1 MFQEH
6 SPTDD
11 RRDLAKLESVP
22 LLVRADTLA
31 RQFGKPQGSHRQR
44 TDCLLLSV
52 HALDRKSGKPEPA
65 PKSKSGLLA
74 VVKISFLA
82 SRKPSCQ

>member
-31 RQFGKPQGSHRQR
+31 RQFGKPQGSRQQQS
-44 TDCLLLSV
+44 DCLLLLL
-52 HALDRKSGKPEPA
+52 HALDRNSDKPEPA
-65 PKSKSGLLA
+65 PKNKSG
-74 VVKISFLA
+74 
-82 SRKPSCQ
+82 P

>member
-65 PKSKSGLLA
+65 PERISASVVESKTS
-74 VVKISFLA
+74 
-82 SRKPSCQ
+82 